1 MVTSVKISQIKSIK
15 FMDFGSGNS
24 RIAATTSLSPSSI
37 NLVEIDY
44 GTISFGN
51 KIKEN
56 PNLGVEIEKEVAA
69 KVSQSPA
76 LGNQFREF
84 VVVGGTP
91 YAVFNLLLIQKKA
104 TLSADKKYI
113 VTTYTHFKNFVNTIE
128 KSGKLVVP
136 SNITEKEK
144 ETLSS
149 ILDMASYSDI
159 INGTKLME
167 HVWKGLGMSSNAQIK
182 FPVQSGWTLGYL
194 VFNLKN

>member
-1 MVTSVKISQIKSIK
+1 
-15 FMDFGSGNS
+15 
-24 RIAATTSLSPSSI
+24 
-37 NLVEIDY
+37 
-44 GTISFGN
+44 
-51 KIKEN
+51 
-56 PNLGVEIEKEVAA
+56 
-69 KVSQSPA
+69 
-76 LGNQFREF
+76 
-84 VVVGGTP
+84 
-91 YAVFNLLLIQKKA
+91 
-104 TLSADKKYI
+104 
-113 VTTYTHFKNFVNTIE
+113 
-128 KSGKLVVP
+128 LVVP